1 MRRLFSIGEALID
14 FIPNITNANLKD
26 VQTFT
31 KQIGGAPCNVACT
44 VQKLGQQAHMIT
56 VGNDAFGI
64 ALLKRFQVLV

>member
-31 KQIGGAPCNVACT
+31 KQIAARH
-44 VQKLGQQAHMIT
+44 AM
-56 VGNDAFGI
+56 
-64 ALLKRFQVLV
+64 

>member
-31 KQIGGAPCNVACT
+31 KQIGGAMQCSLYSSKVRT
-44 VQKLGQQAHMIT
+44 TSVYDYTI
-56 VGNDAFGI
+56 
-64 ALLKRFQVLV
+64 R

>member
-31 KQIGGAPCNVACT
+31 KQIGGAPMPLVANA
-44 VQKLGQQAHMIT
+44 VQ
-56 VGNDAFGI
+56 I
-64 ALLKRFQVLV
+64 AN

>member
-14 FIPNITNANLKD
+14 FIPNVTNANLKD

-44 VQKLGQQAHMIT
+44 VQKFRTTSVYDYTI
-56 VGNDAFGI
+56 
-64 ALLKRFQVLV
+64 R